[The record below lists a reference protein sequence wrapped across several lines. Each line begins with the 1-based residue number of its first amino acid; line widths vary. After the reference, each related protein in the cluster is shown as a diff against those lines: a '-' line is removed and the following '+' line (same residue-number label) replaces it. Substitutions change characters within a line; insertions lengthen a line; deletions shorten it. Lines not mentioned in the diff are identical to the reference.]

1 MSHRQW
7 DEVKYEVAVANRVLA
22 ETGLATGFRA
32 SLGHVSM
39 RIPSD
44 PDKFVVKGRG
54 YAVDSLHSVR
64 PEDMIVC
71 DINGEFVDGPVGS
84 SQCFEVK
91 MHSSIMSARPDVK
104 SVTHVHPHFI
114 VLATTLRQRLRPM
127 NQEGVALVKDELPV
141 WPHIKTV
148 QNDEEGKEVAQLLG
162 DGKAVLLRGHGAT
175 TVGNSPEDSV
185 MTMLN
190 LEEQAKM
197 NYYALSAMGQD
208 HPYIEDELIAEMT
221 ERTPIIELPHFAK
234 VLPAGWRPRVG
245 GVWQYYTRVV
255 QNDPSAAPEM
265 NRPS

>member
-1 MSHRQW
+1 MSGRMW

-32 SLGHVSM
+32 SLGHTSM

-44 PDKFVVKGRG
+44 PGLFIVKGRG

-71 DINGEFVDGPVGS
+71 DIDGNFVDGPVGS

-91 MHSSIMSARPDVK
+91 MHSCIYKARPDIK

-114 VLATTLRQRLRPM
+114 VLATTLRKRLRPM
-127 NQEGVALVKDELPV
+127 NQEGIAVVKDELPV
-141 WPHIKTV
+141 WNHVKTV
-148 QNDEEGKEVAQLLG
+148 QTDAEGTEVANLLG
-162 DGKAVLLRGHGAT
+162 KNKAVLLRGHGAT
-175 TVGNSPEDSV
+175 TVGNSCEDSV

-197 NYYALSAMGQD
+197 NYWAYSAMGPD
-208 HPYIEDELIAEMT
+208 HPYIEDELILEMT
-221 ERTPIIELPHFAK
+221 ERPALPELPHFK
-234 VLPAGWRPRVG
+234 NVLPKDWRPRVG
-245 GVWQYYTRVV
+245 GVWQYYTRIV
-255 QNDPSAAPEM
+255 QDDPTASPPIE
-265 NRPS
+265 RP

>member
-91 MHSSIMSARPDVK
+91 MHSSIMQARPDVS

-141 WPHIKTV
+141 WEHIKTV
-148 QNDEEGKEVAQLLG
+148 QNDEEGKEVAGLLG
-162 DGKAVLLRGHGAT
+162 SGKAVLLRGHGAT
-175 TVGNSPEDSV
+175 TVGSSPEESV
-185 MTMLN
+185 MAMLN

-197 NYYALSAMGQD
+197 NYYALSAMGQN
-208 HPYIEDELIAEMT
+208 HPYIEDELILEMT
-221 ERTPIIELPHFAK
+221 ERTAIKDLPHFAK
-234 VLPAGWRPRVG
+234 ILPPGWRPRVG
-245 GVWQYYTRVV
+245 GVWQYYTRKV
-255 QNDPSAAPEM
+255 QNDPSAAPPM